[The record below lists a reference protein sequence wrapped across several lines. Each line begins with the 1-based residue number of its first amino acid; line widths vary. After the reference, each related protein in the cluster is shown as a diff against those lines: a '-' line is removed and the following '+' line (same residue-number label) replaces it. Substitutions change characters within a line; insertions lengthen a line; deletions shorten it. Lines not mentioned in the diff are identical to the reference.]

1 MNMNEHLKASRLRF
15 LRFSMGRDDGTDTR
29 RADANG
35 HFTVLSVSSL
45 LSVGAWAAES
55 IYLIFFLSYD

>member
-35 HFTVLSVSSL
+35 HFTVLSVSS
-45 LSVGAWAAES
+45 SAFGRCVGGGVD
-55 IYLIFFLSYD
+55 LFNFFSFV